1 MYYGRLRD
9 TPFKWLDLVTLFDNP
24 LSIQCGIAH
33 VDSIRFFTAPA
44 LARFALHGQ
53 DSVEA
58 QHRYHRALEQRYPD
72 RISIVLGAHSV
83 DAGGTLLP
91 AYQEGVPFDRRVRIR
106 VWKIEEKRTDVNLA
120 MAMYRDACKGL
131 YDQVVICSN
140 DSDAQPVLT
149 ALRED
154 FPGITIGVVTPVRPP
169 DPAKG
174 APRGVSTSLSQQAH
188 WTRKHILDSELE
200 AAQLPLV
207 VPTRKKAIRKPL
219 HW

>member
-1 MYYGRLRD
+1 MRD

-58 QHRYHRALEQRYPD
+58 QHRYHRALEQRYLD

-91 AYQEGVPFDRRVRIR
+91 AYQKGVPFDRRVRIR

-120 MAMYRDACKGL
+120 T
-131 YDQVVICSN
+131 
-140 DSDAQPVLT
+140 VLSLASWHAALMTLQTRRNLFDT
-149 ALRED
+149 A
-154 FPGITIGVVTPVRPP
+154 
-169 DPAKG
+169 
-174 APRGVSTSLSQQAH
+174 TSL
-188 WTRKHILDSELE
+188 
-200 AAQLPLV
+200 QLPASDLFDQHGKSV
-207 VPTRKKAIRKPL
+207 
-219 HW
+219 